1 MFNGIKV
8 EIPSTKRMSRVI
20 EFNDKPTNASAQ
32 IGDNASNNY
41 PRL

>member
-1 MFNGIKV
+1 MFNGITL
-8 EIPSTKRMSRVI
+8 EITSTKRMLRVI

-32 IGDNASNNY
+32 IGNNASNNY